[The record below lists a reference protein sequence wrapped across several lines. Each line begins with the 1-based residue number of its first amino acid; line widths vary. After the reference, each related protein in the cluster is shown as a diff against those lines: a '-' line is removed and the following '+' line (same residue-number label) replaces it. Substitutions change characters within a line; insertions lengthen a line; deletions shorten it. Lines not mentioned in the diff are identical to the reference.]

1 MSGPADGLSAAATGR
16 STRLHASPTA
26 GERARRGDWMDGVH
40 QACRAW
46 PVAGGRCHPFSH
58 SAAQSRTVDW
68 QILRLGCWPSYLPSG
83 LLSCSV
89 FVLSLLFVCSTFKD
103 LGLDSLDEVEVVMML
118 EDEFVI
124 DIQDEVASSIVSVQD
139 AVNYITQHPFAAN
152 DEAHH

>member
-1 MSGPADGLSAAATGR
+1 V
-16 STRLHASPTA
+16 
-26 GERARRGDWMDGVH
+26 AR
-40 QACRAW
+40 QACAVQPFCRSKD
-46 PVAGGRCHPFSH
+46 GRLAD
-58 SAAQSRTVDW
+58 SA
-68 QILRLGCWPSYLPSG
+68 PG
-83 LLSCSV
+83 LLGRRIYRLDCCRCSV
-89 FVLSLLFVCSTFKD
+89 FVLSLIFVCSTFKD

>member
-1 MSGPADGLSAAATGR
+1 MDGT
-16 STRLHASPTA
+16 T
-26 GERARRGDWMDGVH
+26 RARS
-40 QACRAW
+40 CRAW
-46 PVAGGRCHPFSH
+46 PVARRAMRCRLSRH
-58 SAAQSRTVDW
+58 SVARCRTVDW
-68 QILRLGCWPSYLPSG
+68 QNLRLLARRIYRWTA
-83 LLSCSV
+83 V
-89 FVLSLLFVCSTFKD
+89 VLCVRVVICLCFSTFKD